1 MRHPQLSLCVLTVAT
16 AASAQVV
23 ATAPMVTSTVLA
35 GSSAA
40 SPVVP
45 GTNVW
50 SGLVR
55 SVTGAASNASLALT
69 HDLKPTEVSLQ
80 WQLSSQAI
88 SNSVSIAE
96 AEVRF
101 DIASTIP
108 QTGELIIDWSPT
120 LTGTGLAALTVDVFD
135 DGVVD
140 AQGSATVPVMFD
152 HQSPL
157 ILRVNAGTSAQ
168 AGTFQGPWGST
179 WTWSGGAAAQLSI
192 RFVPTHAQ
200 VTTVA
205 AQACSPTPTLQA
217 VPDLHE
223 GVELQAIGLPNDQL
237 ALFALGF
244 QPMISPLPLSAGC
257 SLLVDPVVVV
267 SQPLQPAT
275 LAHQP
280 VPIPLSLR
288 PTSFLAQLVTF
299 RPISASLTAGDLLR
313 IDIQ

>member
-1 MRHPQLSLCVLTVAT
+1 MRPTLLSLSVLTVAT
-16 AASAQVV
+16 TASAQVV
-23 ATAPMVTSTVLA
+23 ANAPMVTSTVLA

-40 SPVVP
+40 PPVVP

-69 HDLKPTEVSLQ
+69 HDLEPTEVSLQ

-120 LTGTGLAALTVDVFD
+120 LSGTGLAALTVDVFD

-152 HQSPL
+152 QQSPL

-168 AGTFQGPWGST
+168 AGTCLLYTSD
-179 WTWSGGAAAQLSI
+179 AA
-192 RFVPTHAQ
+192 
-200 VTTVA
+200 
-205 AQACSPTPTLQA
+205 
-217 VPDLHE
+217 DE
-223 GVELQAIGLPNDQL
+223 
-237 ALFALGF
+237 
-244 QPMISPLPLSAGC
+244 
-257 SLLVDPVVVV
+257 
-267 SQPLQPAT
+267 
-275 LAHQP
+275 
-280 VPIPLSLR
+280 
-288 PTSFLAQLVTF
+288 
-299 RPISASLTAGDLLR
+299 
-313 IDIQ
+313 